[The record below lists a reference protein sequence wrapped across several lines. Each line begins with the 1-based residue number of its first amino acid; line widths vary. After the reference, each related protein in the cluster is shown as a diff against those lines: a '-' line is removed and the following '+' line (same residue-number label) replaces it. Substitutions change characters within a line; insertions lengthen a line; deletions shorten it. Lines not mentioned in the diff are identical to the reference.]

1 MVELLT
7 VLTSIGLLDSASII
21 PLCIVTLV
29 VLLAGPSP
37 FLRSV
42 ALILGIFAVYF
53 ACGFLILLG
62 LQSAFDEIN
71 AYAVRLWKAPET
83 EELIFQILIGIILFA
98 FGLRITRGR
107 KKRAEKPV
115 ASSMTA
121 LQALL
126 AGAGLTIV
134 GLPGALPYFAAI
146 DLTLRAELTLMQRIL
161 VLGYYNIVFVAPLA
175 AIVVLRLAL
184 GERSQSTLDEVKRFF
199 DRWGQ
204 RVIVVLL
211 MTLGVVLIVD
221 GVGWVF
227 GYPLIPV

>member
-121 LQALL
+121 LQAVL

-221 GVGWVF
+221 GIGWVF

>member
-21 PLCIVTLV
+21 PLFIVTLV
-29 VLLAGPSP
+29 VLFAGPSP
-37 FLRSV
+37 VLRSF
-42 ALILGIFAVYF
+42 ALILGIFAVSF